1 MRLYVRKW
9 VDILLQKGTPQ
20 INVSPE
26 GSTNIWVPEMICVA
40 MLPVLLFLSVSYDSH
55 FGTSQSHRGSQ
66 PQQWRRSVRD
76 KHYQLYLRTTPAMSN
91 HITVRLY
98 LRKCLHIVLRKEN

>member
-20 INVSPE
+20 IDVSLE

-40 MLPVLLFLSVSYDSH
+40 MLPVLLFLSFLMIAIFEHHNLTVARSRGARC
-55 FGTSQSHRGSQ
+55 GT
-66 PQQWRRSVRD
+66 
-76 KHYQLYLRTTPAMSN
+76 N
-91 HITVRLY
+91 I
-98 LRKCLHIVLRKEN
+98 I